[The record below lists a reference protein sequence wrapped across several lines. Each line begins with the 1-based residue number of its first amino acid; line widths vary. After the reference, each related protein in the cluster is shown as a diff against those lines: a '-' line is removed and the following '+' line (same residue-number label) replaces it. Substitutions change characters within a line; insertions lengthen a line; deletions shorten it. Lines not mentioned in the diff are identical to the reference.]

1 MQHQAGEQSVS
12 GSLVTGMYELQKAW
26 YFLSISAHIPVT
38 ILSYQVSWFPKAF
51 SVIPQDAK
59 NHAGVLTSFVLH
71 FVAFTGHSLEL
82 YRVVTLS
89 ESLHTAKMILDKSSR

>member
-1 MQHQAGEQSVS
+1 MVFSAAA
-12 GSLVTGMYELQKAW
+12 LT
-26 YFLSISAHIPVT
+26 LSW
-38 ILSYQVSWFPKAF
+38 QVSWFPKAF
-51 SVIPQDAK
+51 SVIPTDAK

-89 ESLHTAKMILDKSSR
+89 ESLHTAKMILDRSSRYTRFNSQYY